1 MIDISK
7 VDTNFVV
14 NTKIKKDDI
23 KFYNIDDAPFKIYGV
38 FRENVKY
45 RRMPEAVAKN
55 VSHGVNVLHTN
66 TAGGRVRFVTDSS
79 YVAIYAEMDGLG
91 KMPHF
96 AFSGSIGIDMY
107 VDNVYSNTF
116 VPPIQVENGF
126 ESLHDFKTNEK
137 RNITINLPLYS
148 NVKTLYIGLQKD
160 ASLSAHDDYKTE
172 KPVVYYGSS
181 ITQGGC
187 ASRPGMSYQAIV
199 SRKFDCNHINLGFS
213 GNARAEDVMIDYV
226 KSLDMSVFVYDYD
239 HNAPNVEHLRNTHE
253 KMFKAVRAA
262 HPDLPIIIMPRP
274 KGMLTEEE
282 QERRNVIETTYKNAI
297 ESGDK
302 NVYYISGEELTE
314 LCGNEGK
321 VDGTHPTD
329 LGFSSMANA
338 VCRVIKDL
346 I

>member
-1 MIDISK
+1 
-7 VDTNFVV
+7 
-14 NTKIKKDDI
+14 
-23 KFYNIDDAPFKIYGV
+23 
-38 FRENVKY
+38 
-45 RRMPEAVAKN
+45 
-55 VSHGVNVLHTN
+55 
-66 TAGGRVRFVTDSS
+66 
-79 YVAIYAEMDGLG
+79 
-91 KMPHF
+91 
-96 AFSGSIGIDMY
+96 
-107 VDNVYSNTF
+107 
-116 VPPIQVENGF
+116 
-126 ESLHDFKTNEK
+126 
-137 RNITINLPLYS
+137 
-148 NVKTLYIGLQKD
+148 
-160 ASLSAHDDYKTE
+160 
-172 KPVVYYGSS
+172 
-181 ITQGGC
+181 
-187 ASRPGMSYQAIV
+187 MSYQVIV